1 MRALRVVSGVA
12 AAVALTA
19 VVAGCQATVSSAALD
34 VGECFNHA
42 NSVDAD
48 GDQVESNVVT
58 DCSQPHEE
66 EVFSVF
72 DYPGA
77 TAAFPGYEQIGLVE
91 QGQCQSDFEDYVG
104 ITWEQSSYTISYA
117 GPTESTWAG
126 GDHAIHCL
134 LADASGRKLTGSA
147 RGSER

>member
-1 MRALRVVSGVA
+1 VSSVA
-12 AAVALTA
+12 AAVALT
-19 VVAGCQATVSSAALD
+19 VFLAGCQSTVSSAALE
-34 VGECFNHA
+34 VGECINHA

-48 GDQVESNVVT
+48 GDQVDSNVVI

-77 TAAFPGYEQIGLVE
+77 TASFPGYEQIGLVQ

-104 ITWEQSSYTISYA
+104 ITWERSSYTIFYA
-117 GPTESTWAG
+117 GPTENSWAG

-134 LADASGRKLTGSA
+134 LADGSGRKLSGSA
-147 RGSER
+147 RGSEQ